1 MPVRPVAPL
10 AQLPPYVFAELDRRK
25 ALARARGQTLLD
37 LGIGS
42 PDQPTPAPIV
52 AALQGAAPDRALHG
66 YPPFRGLPAWLEAAA
81 AYLAGRTGVALDP
94 TRDVVALAGAKEGIA
109 DLLGATVGPGDVV
122 LVPALHYPVYA
133 RAALMRG
140 AEVHLVPMRA
150 DDGWR
155 LDVDA
160 VPPAVLR
167 RARVLI
173 ANYPNNPTGAV
184 TTLGELARL
193 VDVARAHDLLLV
205 HDAAYFELAFD
216 GHVPPSVLAVPGATD
231 VAVEFHSCS
240 KSFNMAGLR
249 IGFVAGCRDA
259 LDALLAYRSNVGYGV
274 TQLAQV
280 AGAHALAHAA
290 TLAAPVRDE
299 YCRRRDATYGALR
312 AEGWDV
318 TPPTGAMYAWLP
330 LPEGLGPW
338 DAVQHLIDDA
348 GIVVTPGLAF
358 GEAGA
363 RWFRISF
370 VRDADTLAQAA
381 RTIVRSLAAAREPA
395 TRG

>member
-1 MPVRPVAPL
+1 MPVRPVPAL

-25 ALARARGQTLLD
+25 ALARARGQALLD

-52 AALQGAAPDRALHG
+52 AALQAAAADPRLHG

-81 AYLAGRTGVALDP
+81 AYLGARAGVALDP

-140 AEVHLVPMRA
+140 AAVHLVPMHA

-155 LDVDA
+155 LDLDA
-160 VPPAVLR
+160 VPADVLR

-184 TTLGELARL
+184 TTLAELARL

-216 GHVPPSVLAVPGATD
+216 GHVPPRVLAVPAAHA
-231 VAVEFHSCS
+231 VAAEFHSCS

-249 IGFVAGCRDA
+249 IGFVAGNRDA

-274 TQLAQV
+274 AQV
-280 AGAHALAHAA
+280 AQAAGAHALAHVA

-299 YCRRRDATYGALR
+299 YRRRRDAIYGALQ
-312 AEGWDV
+312 AEGWRV
-318 TPPTGAMYAWLP
+318 TPPVAAMYAWLP
-330 LPEGLGPW
+330 LPDGVAPW
-338 DAVQHLIDDA
+338 DAVQHLIDEA

-370 VRDADTLAQAA
+370 VRDAETLASAA
-381 RTIVRSLAAAREPA
+381 RTIVRALSSAPVLAGSR
-395 TRG
+395 